1 MMIKS
6 VFEILMLIAMG
17 LPQLPPPRDQPVQT
31 VPVEPFK
38 VVSNIYF
45 VGPESEHSSFLITT
59 PQGHILI
66 NTGFDRKAWIQDERH
81 QDHPRK
87 PRPC

>member
-17 LPQLPPPRDQPVQT
+17 LPQLPPPRDQPVKT
-31 VPVEPFK
+31 EPVEPFK
-38 VVSNIYF
+38 VVNNIYF

-59 PQGHILI
+59 PRGTSLLI
-66 NTGFDRKAWIQDERH
+66 PDSIVRYR
-81 QDHPRK
+81 RS
-87 PRPC
+87 RPTSRSSASR